1 MDIVVPRQIIVLLHP
16 APLPLHNQ
24 MMVYQHHQHR
34 LRGVLLL
41 VAEEWWGMEYASTL
55 MNVVPSMDFV
65 GLVENIARR
74 TPRQRQLQKQLL
86 NLFHRLV
93 LQFRLNNS
101 NSK

>member
-16 APLPLHNQ
+16 APLPLQNP
-24 MMVYQHHQHR
+24 MVCHR
-34 LRGVLLL
+34 HYRRGVL
-41 VAEEWWGMEYASTL
+41 VAEEWWGMEYASIL

-74 TPRQRQLQKQLL
+74 TPRRQLQKQHL

-93 LQFRLNNS
+93 LQFLL
-101 NSK
+101 K

>member
-34 LRGVLLL
+34 RGVLLL

-74 TPRQRQLQKQLL
+74 TPRRQCQKQHL

-93 LQFRLNNS
+93 LQFLL
-101 NSK
+101 K